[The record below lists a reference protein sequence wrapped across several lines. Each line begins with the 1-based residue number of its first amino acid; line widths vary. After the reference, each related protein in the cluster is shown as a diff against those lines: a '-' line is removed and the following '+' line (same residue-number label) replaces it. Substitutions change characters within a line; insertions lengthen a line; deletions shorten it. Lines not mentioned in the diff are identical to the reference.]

1 MASIGRGRGRA
12 RNLTKAVEGNIRKVG
27 ETPSSQSPTP
37 KAEDVSLSEFEK
49 TLESSLKNNS
59 TANKNELLQQAQ
71 SLGKDEEIISKLVH
85 LLGEKCLEDLD
96 LATNSGEV
104 VCCLIEAP
112 NLGTSFRTIL
122 LKRVQYF
129 YKDRHEMRKM
139 KIERYFGF
147 ATLLCSL
154 FKWMRVNDEPLKA
167 LVVPIYGLLE
177 ELLNGQTNCPEE
189 KEARENRTRE
199 IETFHN
205 CLLMVASLLEVS
217 DEVRFI

>member
-85 LLGEKCLEDLD
+85 L
-96 LATNSGEV
+96 
-104 VCCLIEAP
+104 
-112 NLGTSFRTIL
+112 
-122 LKRVQYF
+122 
-129 YKDRHEMRKM
+129 
-139 KIERYFGF
+139 
-147 ATLLCSL
+147 
-154 FKWMRVNDEPLKA
+154 
-167 LVVPIYGLLE
+167 
-177 ELLNGQTNCPEE
+177 
-189 KEARENRTRE
+189 
-199 IETFHN
+199 
-205 CLLMVASLLEVS
+205 
-217 DEVRFI
+217 